1 MHCIVTQ
8 SSIAASAKKLRHYAS
23 DNKAIRFLHIIFF
36 IDDTHA
42 NRKSDTS
49 ERQYELELRTHL
61 SQTRDRSR

>member
-8 SSIAASAKKLRHYAS
+8 SSIAASAKNCAIMLPTTKLF
-23 DNKAIRFLHIIFF
+23 DLHIIFF

-42 NRKSDTS
+42 NSKSDTS